1 MDSNKYDIN
10 TGEEKMYTYERDI
23 AHCEVS
29 PYVKKVTVKE
39 QVDAANSDN
48 LSLLSFEEI
57 GWFCVDK
64 KGEHKPGDK
73 VLVIPPD
80 SVLPVELSEELQV
93 TKYLSKGR
101 VRITRFR
108 GNRSEGL
115 AIPTEYE
122 KWIPFIYKWEDPPS
136 IHMQGETL
144 SRKEVPF
151 IFEKFYKMPNILNEP
166 HIFKIGE
173 VLLYSEK
180 IHGTNLRTAKL
191 QHPET
196 NEYQTYVG
204 SHEIV
209 LKESDK
215 NLYWIT
221 VKKILEQ
228 KLPKDIVFYAEI
240 FGPGI
245 QHLLYGRK
253 KPDVMIFAA
262 AGKSDYRAVDYLP
275 HEEVVKICDKSGI
288 PHVTFHELVFE
299 SLEQIRQLADGNS
312 EYTEDHYREGVV
324 LVSKE
329 HPDRMAKCIGFE
341 YLQNKGQ
348 KKKRTERH

>member
-1 MDSNKYDIN
+1 MH
-10 TGEEKMYTYERDI
+10 YTYERDI
-23 AHCEVS
+23 SHCQLS

-39 QVDAANSDN
+39 AVDAANSDN

-80 SVLPVELSEELQV
+80 SVLPYELSEELGI

-108 GNRSEGL
+108 GNRSECL
-115 AIPTEYE
+115 VVPDKYE
-122 KWIPFIYKWEDPPS
+122 KDIPYIYKWEDPPS
-136 IHMQGETL
+136 IQMMGEAL
-144 SRKEVPF
+144 SSKEVPVW
-151 IFEKFYKMPNILNEP
+151 FEKFYKIPNILNEP
-166 HIFKIGE
+166 HTFRVGE
-173 VLLYSEK
+173 RILFSEK
-180 IHGTNLRTAKL
+180 VHGTLLRTGIL

-204 SHEIV
+204 SHEVV

-215 NLYWIT
+215 NLYWKT
-221 VKKILEQ
+221 VKELLE
-228 KLPKDIVFYAEI
+228 KKMPKDIVFYGEI

-245 QHLLYGRK
+245 QHLHYGRK

-262 AGKSDYRAVDYLP
+262 AGRTESSPLDYIM
-275 HEEVVKICDKSGI
+275 HEDVAKICDNCGI
-288 PHVTFHELVFE
+288 PHIKFHETIFE
-299 SLEQIRQLADGNS
+299 SLEQIRQLADGDS
-312 EYTEDHYREGVV
+312 EYTDEHYREGVV
-324 LVSKE
+324 IVSKE

-348 KKKRTERH
+348 KKRRTERH

>member
-1 MDSNKYDIN
+1 
-10 TGEEKMYTYERDI
+10 MYTYERDI
-23 AHCEVS
+23 AHCQPS

-48 LSLLSFEEI
+48 LSLLSFKEI
-57 GWFCVDK
+57 GWFCVDR
-64 KGEHKPGDK
+64 KGDHKPGDK
-73 VLVIPPD
+73 VLIIPPD
-80 SVLPVELSEELQV
+80 SVLPFELSEELGV

-101 VRITRFR
+101 IRITRFR

-115 AIPTEYE
+115 VIPDQYE
-122 KWIPFIYKWEDPPS
+122 KWVPYIYKWEDLPS

-144 SRKEVPF
+144 SSKEVPM
-151 IFEKFYKMPNILNEP
+151 IFEKFYKIPNILNEP
-166 HIFKIGE
+166 HIFQVGE

-180 IHGTNLRTAKL
+180 LHGTNLRTAKL

-215 NLYWIT
+215 NIYWTT
-221 VKKILEQ
+221 VKEALE
-228 KLPKDIVFYAEI
+228 KSIPKDIIFYGEI

-245 QHLLYGRK
+245 QHLHYGRK

-262 AGKSDYRAVDYLP
+262 AGRTESRSLDYIR
-275 HEEVVKICDKSGI
+275 HEEVVRICEQYNL
-288 PHVTFHELVFE
+288 PHVKFHELVFE

-312 EYTEDHYREGVV
+312 EYTEDHFREGIV